1 MGLILTCCTLSSNEF
16 QKEDGLEELDNQNLL
31 LSSSKLRT
39 DLDIIF
45 FEKKDILQKHF
56 LDGIQSSYFFL
67 KENQKRNISLN
78 FIDYSK
84 IENSKCKALKS
95 KTKKIFFLNDELFEI
110 LKNCN
115 IKNNNNVLVIYS
127 IKEGFD
133 LDLNFINPFYSYLD
147 YLFSLDNEIILEE
160 SIVLTDKILP
170 KINSY
175 LISKNSNIE
184 KEISNLFEIN
194 SSSER
199 KRELERITQNRIY
212 QTPRFRK
219 DLKNIIIDTEEVTA
233 ERIIPAI
240 RFNLIFE
247 PTVYVLPQQLDFWR
261 FSKKD
266 LSSNVKVLEHPI
278 LLNNDFLFDEVF
290 SKKQI
295 NEKVFY
301 SLGFDSLMYLGKGL
315 NTKYKGLLGEYT
327 KQGKKVFIQP
337 EKIGF

>member
-1 MGLILTCCTLSSNEF
+1 
-16 QKEDGLEELDNQNLL
+16 
-31 LSSSKLRT
+31 
-39 DLDIIF
+39 
-45 FEKKDILQKHF
+45 
-56 LDGIQSSYFFL
+56 
-67 KENQKRNISLN
+67 
-78 FIDYSK
+78 
-84 IENSKCKALKS
+84 
-95 KTKKIFFLNDELFEI
+95 
-110 LKNCN
+110 
-115 IKNNNNVLVIYS
+115 
-127 IKEGFD
+127 
-133 LDLNFINPFYSYLD
+133 
-147 YLFSLDNEIILEE
+147 
-160 SIVLTDKILP
+160 
-170 KINSY
+170 
-175 LISKNSNIE
+175 
-184 KEISNLFEIN
+184 
-194 SSSER
+194 
-199 KRELERITQNRIY
+199 
-212 QTPRFRK
+212 
-219 DLKNIIIDTEEVTA
+219 LKNIIIDNEEVTA